1 MESSNEDRINE
12 NKIVGSEIDKINRCL
27 YKVCKS
33 VCKIRIKNKI
43 GSGFLIK
50 LYRENNPFYCLM
62 TCEHL
67 IKKEA
72 IELSEKME
80 IYYDNQY
87 ERREIELNKNER
99 YIRDYLYMNIDAVVI
114 EIIKEDNINE
124 IYFLLPNIEYINGYE
139 IYLNKEIYIAQ
150 YPGGG
155 E

>member
-12 NKIVGSEIDKINRCL
+12 NKIVGSEINKIDNSLYNL

-80 IYYDNQY
+80 IYYDNEY

-99 YIRDYLYMNIDAVVI
+99 YIRDYLYMNIDAVV
-114 EIIKEDNINE
+114 
-124 IYFLLPNIEYINGYE
+124 
-139 IYLNKEIYIAQ
+139 
-150 YPGGG
+150 
-155 E
+155 